1 MCNMKIKFAVIF
13 RSLLLVLVSGM
24 TANAQTLID
33 PTRPSNA
40 ITSTS
45 AEAEQADILILNAIF
60 INGVNKRAII
70 NGMNVEEGQ
79 NVAGKT
85 LISISNNRVVLR
97 GTDGSQELFVNQ
109 SQFIKDANDGF

>member
-1 MCNMKIKFAVIF
+1 MKIKFAFI
-13 RSLLLVLVSGM
+13 STWLLVVLGTGT

-33 PTRPSNA
+33 PTRPMNA
-40 ITSTS
+40 ISSTS
-45 AEAEQADILILNAIF
+45 AEAEQDDILILNAIF

-85 LISISNNRVVLR
+85 LISISKNRVVLR
-97 GTDGSQELFVNQ
+97 GANGSQELFVNQ